1 MKNTNDKFEKIFNYA
16 IRKLSVGIGSVIIG
30 ASFLG
35 ATPVLA
41 DQHHAKVTY
50 DYVLESELT
59 PDELSFIQKG
69 SPRDEIAE
77 ETTIYLVYQPDKETT
92 LPKTND
98 KSLIAYS
105 FLGGL
110 SLLVV
115 GVTIKKNKKIGKGAL
130 PYLLMVT
137 GVFLVP
143 ASMTVSSIEV
153 SALRHYHQE
162 IQAGQVFE
170 TADIVLDIPNHHYIG
185 FIEVKND
192 VSKPEINQETSN
204 DSLKEEKKSEISHP
218 ETAPVVEDKAIYFEV
233 PTDYPTVSLKE
244 AQIVEEHPS
253 TAPVVEDKAISFEIP
268 TDSPTVSLEE
278 AQIVEA
284 HPETAPVVEDNDISF
299 EIPTDSPTVSLEE
312 AEIVEEHPLTAPVV
326 EDNDI
331 YFEVPK
337 DYPTVSLE
345 EAEIVEAHPETA
357 PVVEDNAISF
367 EVPTDYPEVVL
378 EEARTVAET
387 SRETLAFET
396 RYTADDSLEYG
407 QVQTLRQ
414 GIPGS
419 VVTTVTYLEEN
430 GTRGVELSRE
440 NQTTAPINALVKLG
454 TKPIEETEVIVDNG
468 MRYQVTYQ
476 TTYQVNE
483 KTGEVTSQRQE
494 IARQVLEKPKKEKPV
509 VAVDQVVTNDDE
521 QTLSITYEKQ
531 DPDAA
536 FKKLKVSVKEG
547 NQVVQTLESQLENR
561 TLQLDGLKPYT
572 TYHIET
578 TVVYDT
584 GTGDVEELLEPKQE
598 VEFIPKKIEFRSITK
613 AELFQLDANHR
624 LKRVTGLEEAPTD
637 ASSYL
642 VKLTTNHDSA
652 LLPVAQFREVDGH
665 IEGQIIHPRLVS
677 FASDNISVTDGYRIK
692 VDKIIT
698 GNGIYTDFN
707 QLITAMAQNPSGQFK
722 LGSDLYATP
731 TDRATYITSNFS
743 GSLSSVAGKHY
754 TIYHLNKPLF
764 NRLEGARVENLSLKE
779 VNITSQ
785 ADTASLALWANNAN
799 INHVFVDGQLTYDP
813 NNSNTHQIGGLV
825 ATLAGS
831 TVDSSYVNLSIT
843 ARDRAN
849 NNVAGLAARANSYVA
864 TSRLTNNV
872 VAGEINTGNQS
883 KKAALL
889 AFNFG
894 ATQID
899 NNTSNMS
906 LDMLGSGIA
915 GSNNKRVG
923 DGQNGTISQKE
934 YLDKLKLLGVLT
946 EKQAQPSSDYKDSEL
961 KHYQADRE
969 IAYYNTKK
977 LLPLYDR
984 HTIIKYGNLID
995 VASDFYHKRIVS
1007 VTPMTDRQFVTNLE
1021 TLENVNQLFVLYEDD
1036 SKAIL
1041 SLTDLGEYSNTK
1053 VREFR
1058 LLDKLLYT
1066 PDYFVST
1073 KPQLRDQVMTIL
1085 SSVNLAD
1092 PAIKTVL
1099 ATTEKQDIRALYLD
1113 DSFAQVKNQLTTVVE
1128 KLLSSSLMET
1138 DNLATQQ
1145 YLLRHI
1151 DDNKEKLLLG
1161 LSYLNRLYGIQ
1172 FGDYH
1177 IKELMMYR
1185 PSFYGKAVDT
1195 LDWLIN
1201 IGSQG
1206 YNNLLLYKNEAFYE
1220 NTLQVID
1227 KPSLLSFLDH
1237 NRMIFAPEMTANDW
1251 FKSAT
1256 KAYIHEEASRVLPE
1270 KSVAIYDRL
1279 QIKESYRSYILPL
1292 LALKEDNVYAVT
1304 TLSSLIL
1311 GGYGRDID
1319 MNIKETDKARY
1330 QEELK
1335 RVHQLIN
1342 DKARRWQDFVD
1353 LFMKVGSPTSQKV
1366 YADKLTELFAG
1377 YYIKDPVNGKIAPLF
1392 NEKRRWAEPYGDI
1405 DTSIDDFFGPIG
1417 RYYPQSPNKD
1427 SGYAN
1432 KSLNRIYFDGVD
1444 ILGHEG
1450 GATYSHEMT
1459 HAYDEDGVLNGYG
1472 YRDGQEAES
1481 YALGLF
1487 ESVTSPNS
1495 YYYGFNFM
1503 YDLEHGAHNDRI
1515 SRFQTKNDFKDYL
1528 SGVFDVTYLLDG
1540 IEADIILKKD
1550 KADQKFFFN
1559 KIELVKDT
1567 DTKAGATHGKDVIR
1581 EITTQEWEQMTLT
1594 SIPDL
1599 VRQKLVSQ
1607 SGTLLK
1613 KDYLRDNHNNYYF
1626 IPLYYPIY
1634 AAYENDSGT
1643 SGGLMFRRTA
1653 FELLAALGWDEGFIP
1668 YASNQLKQEAEE
1680 QQQPL
1685 SDSFIFKK
1693 IFNGQYE
1700 NYEDFRIQMFMQ
1712 RMAKKDK
1719 IKPITIM
1726 VDNQSYTITSFETLK
1741 GVMTKAIDEDLAK
1754 LKVGQYGFAR
1764 EKLKAAI
1771 MKAYNDL
1778 TDDFRTS
1785 IFND

>member
-1 MKNTNDKFEKIFNYA
+1 MKKTNALYQKVFNYA
-16 IRKLSVGIGSVIIG
+16 IRKLSVGIGSVVIG

-41 DQHHAKVTY
+41 EQQQAKVTY
-50 DYVLESELT
+50 DYVLDSELS
-59 PDELSFIQKG
+59 PDELSLIQKG
-69 SPRDEIAE
+69 NPRDNIAE
-77 ETTIYLVYQPDKETT
+77 ETTIYLVYSPDKEAT

-98 KSLIAYS
+98 NSALTLGV
-105 FLGGL
+105 LGGV
-110 SLLVV
+110 SLVLV
-115 GVTIKKNKKIGKGAL
+115 GITIKKNKKLSKASL
-130 PYLLMVT
+130 PYLILIT
-137 GVFLVP
+137 GVFGLS
-143 ASMTVSSIEV
+143 ASDLVSSIEV
-153 SALRHYHQE
+153 NALNHYHQE

-185 FIEVKND
+185 FIELKND
-192 VSKPEINQETSN
+192 APKPEVNQEVTKESSKEN
-204 DSLKEEKKSEISHP
+204 DQKRDVSHP
-218 ETAPVVEDKAIYFEV
+218 DTAPVVEDPAITFEV
-233 PTDYPTVSLKE
+233 PKDAPTVSL
-244 AQIVEEHPS
+244 EEVSIEESHPD
-253 TAPVVEDKAISFEIP
+253 TAPVVEDPVITFEIP
-268 TDSPTVSLEE
+268 KDAPTVSLEE
-278 AQIVEA
+278 GVIEES
-284 HPETAPVVEDNDISF
+284 HPDTAPVVEDPVITF
-299 EIPTDSPTVSLEE
+299 EIPNDAPTVSLEE
-312 AEIVEEHPLTAPVV
+312 GVIEESHPDTAPVV
-326 EDNDI
+326 EDPAI
-331 YFEVPK
+331 TFEVPK
-337 DYPTVSLE
+337 DAPKVSLE
-345 EAEIVEAHPETA
+345 EAKTLVEVT
-357 PVVEDNAISF
+357 N
-367 EVPTDYPEVVL
+367 
-378 EEARTVAET
+378 EALPFV
-387 SRETLAFET
+387 T
-396 RYTADDSLEYG
+396 RYVGNPALEYG
-407 QVQTLRQ
+407 QSEILTRGVA
-414 GIPGS
+414 GS
-419 VVTTVTYLEEN
+419 TTITTTYVEEN
-430 GTRGVELSRE
+430 GEKGAVLSQQTQTNPPV
-440 NQTTAPINALVKLG
+440 NQVIQLG
-454 TKPIEETEVIVDNG
+454 TKPVEETETIVDNKVQ
-468 MRYQVTYQ
+468 YQVTYR
-476 TTYQVNE
+476 TSYLVNE
-483 KTGEVTSQRQE
+483 ETGEITPQREE
-494 IARQVLEKPKKEKPV
+494 IARKTIEQPTKEKPIVTVAQV
-509 VAVDQVVTNDDE
+509 VANDNDQTVA
-521 QTLSITYEKQ
+521 ITYSKQ
-531 DPDAA
+531 DSDQT
-536 FKKLKVSVKEG
+536 FKQIKLAIMKDGQVIKEITSDLT
-547 NQVVQTLESQLENR
+547 NL
-561 TLQLDGLKPYT
+561 TLQLSDLSPYI
-572 TYHIET
+572 TYQIET
-578 TVVYDT
+578 TVIYDI
-584 GTGDVEELLEPKQE
+584 GDGDVEEVLEKKQD
-598 VEFIPKKIEFRSITK
+598 VEFIPKKIEYRSVTK
-613 AELFQLDANHR
+613 TELYQLDENHH
-624 LKRVTGLEEAPTD
+624 LKRVTGLEDVPLSPE
-637 ASSYL
+637 SYL
-642 VKLTTNHDSA
+642 VKLTTDHDTA
-652 LLPVAQFREVDGH
+652 LLPVATFREVGDQ
-665 IEGQIIHPRLVS
+665 IEAELNHSHLVT
-677 FASDNISVTDGYRIK
+677 FAPDNTSVAEGYRIK
-692 VDKIIT
+692 IDKITT

-707 QLITAMAQNPSGQFK
+707 QLIKAMESQPSGQFRI
-722 LGSDLYATP
+722 GSDLYATP
-731 TDRATYITSNFS
+731 TDKATYVTGNFT
-743 GSLSSVAGKHY
+743 GSLSSVDGKHY
-754 TIYHLNKPLF
+754 GIYRLEKPLF

-849 NNVAGLAARANSYVA
+849 NNLAGLVARANSYFA

-872 VAGEINTGNQS
+872 VAGEIKTGNQS

-894 ATQID
+894 VTQID

-906 LDMLGSGIA
+906 LEMLGSGIT

-923 DGQNGTISQKE
+923 DGQNGTITQEQFNDRLKE
-934 YLDKLKLLGVLT
+934 IGAL
-946 EKQAQPSSDYKDSEL
+946 DSEQTLSSNDYQDSQL

-995 VASDFYHKRIVS
+995 TNSHLYSKRIVS
-1007 VTPMTDRQFVTNLE
+1007 VTPMTDNQFATNLQN
-1021 TLENVNQLFVLYEDD
+1021 LASVNQLFVLYEDN
-1036 SKAIL
+1036 SKDVFT
-1041 SLTDLGEYSNTK
+1041 LTSLGEFADTK
-1053 VREFR
+1053 VTEFS
-1058 LLDKLLYT
+1058 LLNNLLYT
-1066 PDYFVST
+1066 PDHFMATDNS
-1073 KPQLRDQVMTIL
+1073 LRDQLVTLL
-1085 SSVNLAD
+1085 SSVNLTD
-1092 PAIKTVL
+1092 SNVRKVL
-1099 ATTEKQDIRALYLD
+1099 GLSDNQEVKALYLA
-1113 DSFAQVKNQLTTVVE
+1113 DSFAQIKAELPEIVA
-1128 KLLSSSLMET
+1128 KLLSTSLMEADYSGT
-1138 DNLATQQ
+1138 KEYLVQ
-1145 YLLRHI
+1145 YVS
-1151 DDNKEKLLLG
+1151 DNKEKLLLG
-1161 LSYLNRLYGIQ
+1161 LAYLNRLYNIQ
-1172 FGDYH
+1172 FGEYN
-1177 IKELMMYR
+1177 IKDIVLYK
-1185 PSFYGKAVDT
+1185 PSFYGKPIET
-1195 LDWLIN
+1195 LDWLVT
-1201 IGSQG
+1201 IGSMG
-1206 YNNLLLYKNEAFYE
+1206 YDNLLLYKNEAFYE

-1319 MNIKETDKARY
+1319 MSIKETDKARY
-1330 QEELK
+1330 QEELE

-1353 LFMKVGSPTSQKV
+1353 LFMRVVSPTSQKV

-1450 GATYSHEMT
+1450 GSTYSHEMT

-1581 EITTQEWEQMTLT
+1581 EITTQEWEQMTLI
-1594 SIPDL
+1594 SISDL

-1668 YASNQLKQEAEE
+1668 YASNQLKQEAEA

-1726 VDNQSYTITSFETLK
+1726 VDNQSYTINSYDTLK
-1741 GVMTKAIDEDLAK
+1741 ALMTKAIDEDLAK